1 MFQCK
6 HKHSID
12 AELSFMETGKI
23 HGQRAE
29 VDITRPVHI
38 CRDCRVLF
46 APIEEELAKVRGTI
60 KNLR

>member
-6 HKHSID
+6 HKHSVKVR
-12 AELSFMETGKI
+12 LSFMETGKI
-23 HGQRAE
+23 HGQKAK

-46 APIEEELAKVRGTI
+46 APIEEELAQVRGTI
-60 KNLR
+60 KTLY